1 MTDLI
6 PIFFYV
12 MFAVAIVI
20 IAVTGVKGFRQR
32 RANDAAPVQEMAATV
47 SGKRAP
53 GSSALRPKAAEASGQ
68 GCATRTTYYAA
79 FQTGDGNRM
88 EFQVSQADYNRLAEG
103 EQGTLTFQGTRYLGF
118 QREEAAKSDA

>member
-47 SGKRAP
+47 SGKRA
-53 GSSALRPKAAEASGQ
+53 L
-68 GCATRTTYYAA
+68 
-79 FQTGDGNRM
+79 
-88 EFQVSQADYNRLAEG
+88 
-103 EQGTLTFQGTRYLGF
+103 
-118 QREEAAKSDA
+118 